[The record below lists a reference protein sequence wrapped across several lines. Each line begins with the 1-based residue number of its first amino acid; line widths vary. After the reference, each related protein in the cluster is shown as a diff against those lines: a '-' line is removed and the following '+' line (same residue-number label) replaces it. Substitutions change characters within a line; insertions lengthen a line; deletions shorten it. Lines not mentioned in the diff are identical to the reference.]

1 MKTVICRLDLGYTRI
16 AGYLLYDSL
25 TQEFQETTPK
35 DTKELV
41 KKGEVNGLVLLNN
54 EIELDEKGFK
64 QKNLMIRTGVGKYR
78 PLKDTDSLINRMY
91 AVVDVVDCG
100 GELKYEI
107 ITNYCGR
114 KLVTED
120 FVKNI
125 FHMGYIAG
133 VDVIDDSIKLC
144 APNWEMEA
152 ENHGGLQE
160 EYSEL
165 PETAEAELLPSLEE
179 EIRQVE
185 EINMSESKLE
195 DTTEES
201 VETDETNKKGQG
213 NKNKTSG
220 KKMKTK
226 K

>member
-41 KKGEVNGLVLLNN
+41 KKGEVNGLVLIND
-54 EIELDEKGFK
+54 EIELDEKGFR

-114 KLVTED
+114 KLVTKD

-144 APNWEMEA
+144 APNREIEA

-165 PETAEAELLPSLEE
+165 PETAEADSLPSLEE

-185 EINMSESKLE
+185 EINMSESKLK

-201 VETDETNKKGQG
+201 AKADKL
-213 NKNKTSG
+213 G
-220 KKMKTK
+220 KKDLESKSLTDK
-226 K
+226 KKSKSKK